1 MLEELSMLVRLQGI
15 DTHLM
20 DLEAEKGD
28 LPELI
33 KALNREIVRFSKIVD
48 DTDKVIKEITLQ
60 RKQFDQEI
68 EGSKDRLKKS
78 QNTLFSVKTTREY
91 DAISSEIEQAK
102 HTIVDCERKLVEL
115 LNREEE
121 AGKTVEQARA
131 KLLTLDVELK
141 EKQADMQE
149 RMESSQGEELRL
161 QHEREKL
168 VMRLKKPVFSHYERI
183 RKIRDGIGVAQV
195 DNGACTYCFAMI
207 PPQRQTEVKRMDDLI
222 LCEVCG
228 CILVSVEEKTI

>member
-1 MLEELSMLVRLQGI
+1 MLEELTMLVRLQSI

-33 KALNREIVRFSKIVD
+33 KALNREITRYNKIIE
-48 DTDKVIKEITLQ
+48 DTEQGLKDVLLQ
-60 RKQFDQEI
+60 RKQHELEI
-68 EGSKDRLKKS
+68 ENSKERLKKS

-102 HTIVDCERKLVEL
+102 HNIVDSERKLLDL
-115 LNREEE
+115 LGREEE
-121 AGKTVEQARA
+121 ATLTADQARS
-131 KLLTLDVELK
+131 KLVSLNAERQ

-149 RMESSQGEELRL
+149 RMESSLGEEVRL
-161 QHEREKL
+161 QHERDKL
-168 VMRLKKPVFSHYERI
+168 VVRLKKPVLSHYERI
-183 RKIRDGIGVAQV
+183 RKIRDGIGIAHM

-228 CILVSVEEKTI
+228 CILVSPEEKLI

>member
-1 MLEELSMLVRLQGI
+1 MLEELGMLVRLQSI

-28 LPELI
+28 LPEII
-33 KALNREIVRFSKIVD
+33 KALNREIARFNKTIE
-48 DTDKVIKEITLQ
+48 DTDKTLKDISVQ
-60 RKQFDQEI
+60 RKQFDQEV
-68 EGSKDRLKKS
+68 EGSKERLKKS

-102 HTIVDCERKLVEL
+102 HNIVDFERKLVEL
-115 LNREEE
+115 LTREEE
-121 AGKTVEQARA
+121 AGKTLELTRE
-131 KLLTLDVELK
+131 KLAQLEVELK
-141 EKQADMQE
+141 EKQADMYE

-168 VMRLKKPVFSHYERI
+168 VVRIKRPVFSHYERI

-195 DNGACTYCFAMI
+195 DNGACSYCFAMI

-228 CILVSVEEKTI
+228 CILVSPDENAA

>member
-1 MLEELSMLVRLQGI
+1 MLEELNMLVRLQSI

-28 LPELI
+28 LPEQI
-33 KALNREIVRFSKIVD
+33 KNLNREIARFTGIIQTSQKQLD
-48 DTDKVIKEITLQ
+48 EFSSQ
-60 RKQFDQEI
+60 RKHYEFEI
-68 EGSKDRLKKS
+68 EGNKDRLKKS
-78 QNTLFSVKTTREY
+78 QNTIFSVKTTREY

-102 HTIVDCERKLVEL
+102 HNIVDCERKLTEL
-115 LNREEE
+115 LGKEEE
-121 AGKTVEQARA
+121 SVKTGAEA
-131 KLLTLDVELK
+131 KSKLALLEIELQ
-141 EKQADMQE
+141 EKQSDMHE
-149 RMESSQGEELRL
+149 RLEASQGEELKL

-168 VMRLKKPVFSHYERI
+168 VLRLKKPVFSHYERI
-183 RKIRDGIGVAQV
+183 RKIRDGIGVSQV

-228 CILVSVEEKTI
+228 CILVPADEKTA